1 MNRLLVG
8 VTGQRNPVTKAIT
21 HLVSQELNLI
31 HINMR
36 QPFIDVLAAV
46 TSTTSQSAALL
57 PSNHKID
64 LLKCTVAAFER
75 SFLAAT
81 YELNTNYFIDSAELK
96 LTRTTAAFTETI
108 QNIFGGYVVCGISRP
123 AEADF
128 VRERG
133 GVMVHV
139 NHGQG
144 WQDFHPLNT
153 KSTDIIV
160 DGNTLN
166 LNDRVAIAA
175 LMKQIKSEFNK
186 AA

>member
-21 HLVSQELNLI
+21 HLISQELNLI
-31 HINMR
+31 NINMR
-36 QPFIDVLAAV
+36 QPFIDVLATV
-46 TSTTSQSAALL
+46 TGATPQNAALL

-75 SFLAAT
+75 SFLSTT
-81 YELNTNYFIDSAELK
+81 YELNTNYFIDCAELK

-108 QNIFGGYVVCGISRP
+108 QNIFGGYVVSGITRP

-128 VRERG
+128 VRARG
-133 GVMVHV
+133 GIMVHV
-139 NHGQG
+139 KHGQG

-160 DGNTLN
+160 DSNTLN
-166 LNDRVAIAA
+166 LNDRISIAA
-175 LMKQIKSEFNK
+175 LMKQINGEFKK